1 MFALYVHI
9 VPGRSRQG
17 REQNVVIVDF
27 LVVVIMDFLA
37 RRLRERGRELNL
49 SNAEIAR
56 RAGLSERRY
65 GHYVTGAREPNL
77 ATLLRICATLA
88 TTPND
93 LLGVGEGGTSWT
105 GDKHDSAQQERRKL
119 TARLVGALNLL
130 GIDDL
135 HLVVKQVETLF
146 RHRRERQ
153 RE

>member
-1 MFALYVHI
+1 M
-9 VPGRSRQG
+9 G
-17 REQNVVIVDF
+17 F
-27 LVVVIMDFLA
+27 LVVVVMDFLV
-37 RRLRERGRELNL
+37 RRLRERGRELDL

-56 RAGLSERRY
+56 RCGLSERRY

-93 LLGVGEGGTSWT
+93 LLGVGEGAESWT
-105 GDKHDSAQQERRKL
+105 GEEHGSGRQERRKL

-130 GIDDL
+130 EIDDL
-135 HLVVKQVETLF
+135 RLVVKQVETLF

-153 RE
+153 QG